1 MSEQVTNFVDSPAK
15 NIVSL
20 RNGDTGFNIT
30 DGIKLAPRA
39 HLEISD
45 TCPVAMRLT
54 IQRAIGD
61 GYLRAVANIFEYEQ
75 TFDLLKGN

>member
-1 MSEQVTNFVDSPAK
+1 MMTNFVDNGTK

-20 RNGDTGFNIT
+20 RNGDTGFTIT

-45 TCPVAMRLT
+45 SCPVAMRLT